1 MIIFVHRITTN
12 TQLMKSI
19 AIILLFIASLAHS
32 QSQTYT
38 FPRLKSSITLPV
50 SISVPEINKL
60 INNSVTGVLYEDRS
74 FTDNNNDQFKTKV
87 EKDGNIKLT
96 ALKDNRLLIEVP
108 LKIWAEKG
116 YGTLG
121 KYIYNDTNFNITMKF
136 ITSVE
141 FQNNWTLETK
151 TKTYGF
157 QWGTKPVL
165 DYGTVKIPIASL
177 IESTLTEQQQKFTKV
192 IDDKIKESF
201 DLKPY
206 LLLVWNQ
213 FNAPINISLEY
224 KTWLKLTPQTVYM
237 SPITIY
243 KDVIKGSIAL
253 DLFSETFIGQI
264 PASSTPIK
272 TFPNY
277 TFKNNITS
285 GFNLQTTASISFTEA
300 TNLAKSQFLNKEFVL
315 TSEKN
320 KVKITDVKV
329 YSENQLIII
338 EAQTTG
344 EVTGTSIIKG
354 IPVYD
359 EINHKIILSD
369 IDFKLKTR
377 NLFQKAVATLFEG
390 KIRNIIGKQ
399 YGIPMQEIEI
409 SSKQSLEDTFNKEY
423 YPGIFLKGT
432 VLDLKPSKILLFDN
446 YLTLVID
453 TKANLQMD
461 VNGLNF

>member
-1 MIIFVHRITTN
+1 MIIFVLGMTKKHFNMKLIIIT
-12 TQLMKSI
+12 
-19 AIILLFIASLAHS
+19 LLLISSFAFS
-32 QSQTYT
+32 QSTSYT
-38 FPRLKSSITLPV
+38 FPRIKSNITVPV

-60 INNSVTGVLYEDRS
+60 INNTVTGVLYEDKS

-141 FQNNWTLETK
+141 FKNNWTLETK

-157 QWGTKPVL
+157 EWGTKPVL
-165 DYGTVKIPIASL
+165 DYGSIKIPIASL
-177 IESTLTEQQQKFTKV
+177 IEETLTEQQQKFTKV
-192 IDDKIKESF
+192 IDDKIKDSF

-213 FNAPINISLEY
+213 FNAPINISPEY

-237 SPITIY
+237 SPIIIY
-243 KDVIKGSIAL
+243 KDYIKGSIAL

-264 PASSTPIK
+264 PASSIPIK

-277 TFKNNITS
+277 TFKSEIPY
-285 GFNLQTTASISFTEA
+285 GFNLQTTASISFAEA
-300 TNLAKSQFLNKEFVL
+300 TNLAKTQFLNKEFVL

-329 YSENQLIII
+329 YSENQLIVI

-344 EVTGTSIIKG
+344 EVSGTSIIKG

-359 EINHKIILSD
+359 EINHKIVLSN
-369 IDFKLKTR
+369 IDFKLKTK

-390 KIRNIIGKQ
+390 KIRKMIGEQ

-423 YPGIFLKGT
+423 YPGIFLKGS
-432 VLDLKPSKILLFDN
+432 VLDLKPSKILLFDS
-446 YLTLVID
+446 YLTLIID
-453 TKANLQMD
+453 TKAKLQMD

>member
-1 MIIFVHRITTN
+1 MIIFVLSMTTN
-12 TQLMKSI
+12 IFKMKSI
-19 AIILLFIASLAHS
+19 IIVLLIMSSFVY
-32 QSQTYT
+32 SQTESYT
-38 FPRLKSSITLPV
+38 FPRIKSNITLPI
-50 SISVPEINKL
+50 SISVDGINNL
-60 INNSVTGVLYEDRS
+60 INNSVKGVLYEDKS
-74 FTDNNNDQFKTKV
+74 YTDNNNDQFKTKV
-87 EKDGNIKLT
+87 EKEGNIKLT
-96 ALKDNRLLIEVP
+96 AIKNNRFLIEVP

-116 YGTLG
+116 YGAMG
-121 KYIYNDTNFNITMKF
+121 QYVYNDTNFKITMKF
-136 ITSVE
+136 ITSVDLK
-141 FQNNWTLETK
+141 NNWTLDTQ

-157 QWGTKPVL
+157 EWGEKPVL
-165 DYGTVKIPIASL
+165 DYGSVKIPIASL
-177 IESTLTEQQQKFTKV
+177 IESTLTEQQQKFTSV

-213 FNAPINISLEY
+213 FNAPINISPEY

-237 SPITIY
+237 SPIKIY
-243 KDVIKGSIAL
+243 ADFIKGSVSL
-253 DLFSETFIGQI
+253 DLYSETFISQI
-264 PASSTPIK
+264 PANSLPIK

-277 TFKNNITS
+277 VLKETIPS
-285 GFNLQTTASISFTEA
+285 DFNLKTTASISFTEA
-300 TNLAKSQFLNKEFVL
+300 TNLAKTQFLNKEFVL

-329 YSENQLIII
+329 YSEKQQIII
-338 EAQTTG
+338 EAKTTG

-359 EINHKIILSD
+359 AVNHKIGLSE
-369 IDFKLKTR
+369 IDFKLKTK
-377 NLFQKAVATLFEG
+377 NLFQKAVAVLFEG
-390 KIRNIIGKQ
+390 KIKRMIGEE

-409 SSKQSLEDTFNKEY
+409 SSKQSLEDSFNKEY
-423 YPGIFLKGT
+423 YPGIFLKGN

-446 YLTLVID
+446 YLTVVID